1 MTNNYKI
8 ARFATLLLVFF
19 AFLTQSVKAQ
29 LEPFAQAAGIAA
41 TNGWLTHSGTAG
53 QIIALTTP
61 SDVGNSLSYTG
72 LATSSGNR
80 TAIVGG
86 NTEDINKPLTT
97 PSTTSGYYSVLVK
110 AQNTTGMC
118 ANTATGDYF
127 MSFTGTVGGTT
138 PGVTTFG
145 ARLYIRQ
152 GSIANTINIGVLNT
166 SGGTITP
173 SFGSIDYAI
182 NTTLLI
188 VVKYDRTLTIG
199 GTASL
204 WINPASASLGGVEP
218 ITTATNAT
226 GTNTAIANLA
236 GIAIRQG
243 AITVAPNIGN
253 TGNVEIDEIRGGTD
267 WASVTPASVA
277 SAPTIAITQA
287 ATAIPTANSPAF
299 AMGSVVTS
307 TNLDVT
313 FTITNAGSASL
324 TLTTPITI
332 TGTGFSILTQ
342 PISPVPNVAPNNT
355 TTFVVRFNSATAVAG
370 ALGTVTITNNA
381 NTSYVVNLS
390 ATATTPPTPSIAIT
404 QAATSIPT
412 ANSPA
417 FAMGS
422 VALSTNLDVTFTITN
437 AGTASLTLTTPITIT
452 GTGYSILT
460 QPTSPVANG
469 AGNTTT
475 FVVRFNSTTAVTN
488 ALGTVTITNNANT
501 SYVVNL
507 SATATAATTPSI
519 AITQGATAIPT
530 ANSPAFAMGSIVAG
544 SNLDVTFTITN
555 AGTAPLTI
563 TTPIA
568 VTGTGYSILTQP
580 ATSVPN
586 VAPNNTTTFVVR
598 FNNATVVTGALGT
611 VTITNNA
618 NTSYVVNLSANATA
632 PLAPSIAI
640 TQGATAIATNNSP
653 AFAMGSIVTG
663 SNLDVTFTITNAGTA
678 PLTITT
684 PIAITGTGYSIL
696 TQPTSPVA
704 NGATTTF
711 VVRFN
716 SATVVTG
723 ALGTVT
729 ITNNANTSY
738 VVNLSANTTAPVVG
752 GTDYEPFNQTSGFV
766 STTNGW
772 VAHGGTGT
780 APTFTQQT
788 SISTGSLLYSGL
800 STPTGNKTS
809 IVAGN
814 TEDINKALTA
824 PIAADAYYSTLVNV
838 PNTTA
843 FNLNTTNG
851 DYFMHLANGAG
862 SVLGIGFV
870 GRLYIRQGSTANT
883 FNLGILNTSSPS
895 PAIAVPTYSSVD
907 YAVGTTYFIV
917 VKYVVSTNAASIWI
931 NPATGLTTE
940 PTTTLTNNSGT
951 TPAPAN
957 VGSIAIRQG
966 GTATIGTGNIEI
978 DEIRVGATWASVT
991 PAGPVV
997 VLPPSLT
1004 ATPTTLSFG
1013 SVIVGATPAALSYSL
1028 SGANLTNPVTV
1039 TSPAAFQIATSATGT
1054 FGATLTFTVVQMAT
1068 SQTIF
1073 VKPTSTA
1080 TLGALSG
1087 NITHASTGVTATPSV
1102 AVSGTIINSSSIIIA
1117 GLSVAD
1123 FGIVNTGAVST
1134 VKTFAVQ
1141 GTNLTADLVVTA
1153 PTNFQVSKDGL
1164 TFSTSVS
1171 FTAVEVAPINGKDVF
1186 VRFAPT
1192 SGVSGLKDV
1201 VITSSSVGALSKTT
1215 SVKGTESSPTTA
1227 LDNSFAKEVVIYP
1240 NPAQTSF
1247 QIKLPT
1253 TSKNYV
1259 VEIVDISG
1267 KVILTKKSDEII
1279 PVENLQKGFYFVKFS
1294 NAERTFTKK
1303 ISIN

>member
-1 MTNNYKI
+1 MINNYKI

-19 AFLTQSVKAQ
+19 AFLTQSAKAQ
-29 LEPFAQAAGIAA
+29 LEPFAQASGFISG
-41 TNGWLTHSGTAG
+41 TNGWVAHGGTGTSPLFTQQISIVAG
-53 QIIALTTP
+53 
-61 SDVGNSLSYTG
+61 SLAYTG
-72 LATSSGNR
+72 LSTPTGNKI
-80 TAIVGG
+80 TTVAG
-86 NTEDINKPLTT
+86 NTEDINRPLTAAIT
-97 PSTTSGYYSVLVK
+97 NTAYYSAIINVP
-110 AQNTTGMC
+110 NTIGLN
-118 ANTATGDYF
+118 NTATGDY
-127 MSFTGTVGGTT
+127 SLSLGGTAGVSVTALTARVFLRVGGA
-138 PGVTTFG
+138 PNTF
-145 ARLYIRQ
+145 
-152 GSIANTINIGVLNT
+152 NIGILNN
-166 SGGTITP
+166 SGGIPAPSYVGTP
-173 SFGSIDYAI
+173 TATDYPVG
-182 NTTLLI
+182 TTLFI
-188 VVKYDRTLTIG
+188 VVKYDRTTPAS
-199 GTASL
+199 GTASI
-204 WINPASASLGGVEP
+204 WVNPATGLATEPTPNATNTTGTGASPASLAS
-218 ITTATNAT
+218 IC
-226 GTNTAIANLA
+226 
-236 GIAIRQG
+236 IRQG
-243 AITVAPNIGN
+243 GTVTIG
-253 TGNVEIDEIRGGTD
+253 TGTTEIDEIRGGTD
-267 WASVTPASVA
+267 WASVTPASAA
-277 SAPTIAITQA
+277 SAPTIAITQG
-287 ATAIPTANSPAF
+287 ATA
-299 AMGSVVTS
+299 
-307 TNLDVT
+307 
-313 FTITNAGSASL
+313 
-324 TLTTPITI
+324 
-332 TGTGFSILTQ
+332 
-342 PISPVPNVAPNNT
+342 
-355 TTFVVRFNSATAVAG
+355 
-370 ALGTVTITNNA
+370 
-381 NTSYVVNLS
+381 
-390 ATATTPPTPSIAIT
+390 
-404 QAATSIPT
+404 IPT

-437 AGTASLTLTTPITIT
+437 AGTAPLTLATPIAITGTGYSIFTQPTSPVANGAGNTTTFVVRFNSATAVTNALGTVTIANNAGADYVVNLSANATAPAAPTIAITQSATAIPTANSPAFAMGSVALSTNLDVTFTITNAGTAPLTLTTPIAITGTGFSILTQPTSPVANGAGNTTTFVVRFNSATAVTNALGTVTITNNANTSYVVNLSATATAAPTPSIAITQGATAISTANSPAFAMGSIVTGSNLDVTFTITNAGTAPLTLTTPITIT

-475 FVVRFNSTTAVTN
+475 FVVRFNSATAVTN

-507 SATATAATTPSI
+507 SATATAAPTPSI
-519 AITQGATAIPT
+519 AITQGATAIST
-530 ANSPAFAMGSIVAG
+530 A
-544 SNLDVTFTITN
+544 
-555 AGTAPLTI
+555 
-563 TTPIA
+563 
-568 VTGTGYSILTQP
+568 
-580 ATSVPN
+580 
-586 VAPNNTTTFVVR
+586 
-598 FNNATVVTGALGT
+598 
-611 VTITNNA
+611 
-618 NTSYVVNLSANATA
+618 
-632 PLAPSIAI
+632 
-640 TQGATAIATNNSP
+640 NSP

-678 PLTITT
+678 SLTLTT

-696 TQPTSPVA
+696 TQPISPVA
-704 NGATTTF
+704 NGAGNTTTF

-752 GTDYEPFNQTSGFV
+752 GTDYEPFLQASGSAV
-766 STTNGW
+766 SAGGW
-772 VAHGGTGT
+772 ITHSGT
-780 APTFTQQT
+780 AGQLVIATPTLVY
-788 SISTGSLLYSGL
+788 STLA
-800 STPTGNKTS
+800 TPTGNKTA

-814 TEDINKALTA
+814 SEDINKATSSPLTT
-824 PIAADAYYSTLVNV
+824 DAYYSVLVNV
-838 PNTTA
+838 QNTTA
-843 FNLNTTNG
+843 LAINTANG
-851 DYFMHLANGAG
+851 EYFMNFG
-862 SVLGIGFV
+862 SVAGATTSSTGNALPA
-870 GRLYIRQGSTANT
+870 RLFIRQGATAGT
-883 FNLGILNTSSPS
+883 FNLGVLNNSGA
-895 PAIAVPTYSSVD
+895 PALPTFATTD
-907 YAVGTTYFIV
+907 YATSTTYFVV
-917 VKYVVSTNAASIWI
+917 VKYVIATNTASLWI

-940 PTTTLTNNSGT
+940 PTTTITNNSGVT
-951 TPAPAN
+951 VTAPATLN
-957 VGSIAIRQG
+957 TICIRQG
-966 GTATIGTGNIEI
+966 GSLTPVAPATTPSSTGNIEI

-1013 SVIVGATPAALSYSL
+1013 NVIVGATPAALSYSL

-1054 FGATLTFTVVQMAT
+1054 FGATLTFTVAQMAT
-1068 SQTIF
+1068 AQTIF

-1080 TLGALSG
+1080 TLVVLSG
-1087 NITHASTGVTATPSV
+1087 NITHASTGVTAAPSV
-1102 AVSGTIINSSSIIIA
+1102 AVSGTIINSSSIITA
-1117 GLSVAD
+1117 VLSVAD
-1123 FGIVNTGAVST
+1123 FGVVNTGAVST

-1164 TFSTSVS
+1164 TFGTSVT
-1171 FTAVEVAPINGKDVF
+1171 FTAVEVAPIDGKNVF

-1201 VITSSSVGALSKTT
+1201 VITSASAGAVSKTT

-1279 PVENLQKGFYFVKFS
+1279 SVENLQKGFYFVKFS